1 MPKKIVKIFATEILA
16 LYIINQITTGL
27 IFEEGMK
34 TFLITSFALSISAY
48 LVKPIINLLIL
59 PLNLVTF
66 GLFRWLSSA
75 IALYIVTLAISQF
88 KIERFFFTGYEN
100 IWFSIPRIE
109 VSGFLAIV
117 FYSLALSIFT
127 SILNWVFK

>member
-1 MPKKIVKIFATEILA
+1 MPKKVVKIFAIEILA
-16 LYIINQITTGL
+16 LYIINQITIGL
-27 IFEEGMK
+27 IFEEGVK
-34 TFLITSFALSISAY
+34 TFLITSFALAISAY

-75 IALYIVTLAISQF
+75 IALYIVTLAVSQF

-117 FYSLALSIFT
+117 FYSLTLSIFT
-127 SILNWVFK
+127 SILNWIFK